1 MKNIFVTGGAGYVGS
16 SLVPLLLKKGYGV
29 TVLDLMIYGEKV
41 LPKHEN
47 LKIIRGDIRNQELL
61 KKVIPSHDC
70 LIHLACI
77 SNDPSFELNPSLG
90 KSINLDSFI
99 PLVEISKSCGV
110 KLFIYASTS
119 SVYGIKNEKKVNEKM
134 SLEPLTDYS
143 RYKVDCEKILLRYQS
158 DNFTTTIIRPATV
171 CGYSP
176 RQRFDLVVNILT
188 NLAFNKREI
197 KVFGGNQLR
206 PNIHINDMV
215 SAYLCMLQSPTNL
228 IAGEIFNVGYDN
240 QSVNSIAL
248 LVKKVIGHDV
258 KVVNVQSDDNRS
270 YHISSEKIEKI
281 LGFKSKFTIEDA
293 VQDLKKAF
301 QNNMLPNSLSDEKY
315 FNIKKMQ
322 SIKLS

>member
-1 MKNIFVTGGAGYVGS
+1 
-16 SLVPLLLKKGYGV
+16 
-29 TVLDLMIYGEKV
+29 MIYGEEV
-41 LPKHEN
+41 LKKNPN
-47 LKIIRGDIRNQELL
+47 LIIVKGDIRDQNLL
-61 KKVIPSHDC
+61 EQTIPGNDVV
-70 LIHLACI
+70 IHLACI
-77 SNDPSFELNPSLG
+77 SNDPSFELNPKLG
-90 KSINLDSFI
+90 KSINLDAFT
-99 PLVEISKSCGV
+99 PLVEISRNNLV
-110 KLFIYASTS
+110 KRFIYASSS
-119 SVYGIKNEKKVNEKM
+119 SVYGLKNEKNVNENI
-134 SLEPLTDYS
+134 SLKPLTDYS
-143 RYKVDCEKILLRYQS
+143 KYKAECEFILNKYRTE
-158 DNFTTTIIRPATV
+158 NFTTITMRPATV

-248 LVKKVIGHDV
+248 LVKKVIGPDI

-315 FNIKKMQ
+315 FNIKRMK
-322 SIKLS
+322 SIELN